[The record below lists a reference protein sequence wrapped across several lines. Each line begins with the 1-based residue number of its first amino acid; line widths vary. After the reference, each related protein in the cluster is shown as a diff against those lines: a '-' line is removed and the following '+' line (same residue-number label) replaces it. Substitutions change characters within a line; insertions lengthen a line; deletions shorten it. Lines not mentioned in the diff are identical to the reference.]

1 MIVKKFERLFK
12 TNNGFL
18 VQGKEALIKLVFMTD
33 DIVRI
38 RVSFDGQFDE
48 HSYALVKTAWDDA
61 LDPIFKDERERI
73 TPVEVKYQEQEKVV
87 EFETNTIKLVLN
99 KEPLSFC
106 LIDKKSNQV
115 VYSDL
120 KDRAYEQDHLG
131 RLFHYSAID
140 PKYDHFF
147 GFGEKTGHLDK
158 KGRHMRTCPK
168 DAIGHD
174 PEFGEPLYKHI
185 PFYIRVNEMLG
196 SYVGLFYNNSH
207 DCAFDMGNERSGYW
221 DPYCYYQVDGG
232 DIDLF
237 LIYGPSL
244 KKVVERYTYLTGTTA
259 MPTMQSLGFT
269 SSTMYYAELE
279 KNCDQEIY
287 QVINKHLSEDLY
299 IDNFWLASGYSA
311 GEKDKLR
318 YTFNWNYQRFPD
330 PKAFFATLNEQ
341 GINVIPNL
349 KPGVLMGHPY
359 KDYYLEADALIKCAP
374 DTTTQAHYNLA
385 SALSKEGLSPDSPGV
400 LMGHPYKD
408 YYLEADALIKCAP
421 DTTTQAHYNL
431 ASALSK
437 EGLSPD
443 STNASASSCA
453 DSASSCACAASA
465 DSSASADH
473 NYIGRWWGGPGY
485 FVDFTG
491 PKGRNAW
498 RHLLE
503 ENILKM
509 GTKTVWND
517 NNEYDGVED
526 RNALVDAEGRGGP
539 KGRNAWR
546 HLLEENILKMGT
558 KTVWNDNNE
567 YDGVED
573 RNALVDAEGRGG
585 TMAEYKPIQSLMMAY
600 TGKEA
605 IANVYPNER
614 PYIINRAGYSGIQR
628 YAQVWGGDNLTDWR
642 TLKFNVAT
650 ILGMGLS
657 GVANTGSD
665 IGGFAGPAPEG
676 ELLLRWIQNGI
687 FQPRFTMNSANSDNT
702 VTQPW
707 MYQEYLPQIKAAY
720 ALRYRY
726 LIYLYSLMRQAN
738 LKGSPVLRPLFYE
751 FEHDLK
757 AINDKN
763 LTFMYGPYL
772 LVANVLEKGQK
783 ERPIYLPEG
792 HTWYDLNDNFKPYA
806 GGQTIYYAV
815 DENSIPMFIK
825 DEAIVI
831 SSPDIKR
838 IMFDKV
844 KTLELTIC
852 ATRALAAK
860 AYGLTDAHTLMQAQQ
875 TQSQSQSF
883 SFDYYEDDG
892 HTKDFEQGVYANT
905 NIRVTP
911 GEVMEIN
918 FNKTGSYEHSYQKL
932 SLKVLSPYKG
942 ALHVTCDNQ
951 ELKRFLVPEDFK
963 QATSGW
969 YYNLSS
975 RVIEIKC
982 DRPAKDNYSII
993 VSTKHFDLIGMEN
1006 NG

>member
-12 TNNGFL
+12 TDNGFL
-18 VQGKEALIKLVFMTD
+18 VQCKEALIKLVFMTD

-38 RVSFDGQFDE
+38 RVSFDGVFSE
-48 HSYALVKTAWDDA
+48 HSYALVKTAWADD
-61 LDPIFKDERERI
+61 LDAIFKAERERI
-73 TPVEVKYQEQEKVV
+73 CPVSVDCQDQEQQIV
-87 EFETNTIKLVLN
+87 FETKTIKLLLN
-99 KEPLSFC
+99 KAPLSFS
-106 LIDKKSNQV
+106 LIDKNTNQV

-120 KDRAYEQDHLG
+120 KERAYEKDHLG

-147 GFGEKTGHLDK
+147 GFGEKTGYLDK

-185 PFYIRVNEMLG
+185 PFYIRVNENLG

-207 DCAFDMGNERSGYW
+207 DCVFDMGNERSGYW

-237 LIYGPSL
+237 LIHGPSI
-244 KKVVERYTYLTGTTA
+244 KNVVERYTYLTGTTT

-279 KNCDQEIY
+279 KNCDKEIY
-287 QVINKHLSEDLY
+287 QVINKHLSEDIY

-330 PKAFFATLNEQ
+330 PKLFFATLNDQ

-359 KDYYLEADALIKCAP
+359 KDYYLKADAFIKCAP
-374 DTTTQAHYNLA
+374 SEKTKAHYDLKQTLNKLDINF
-385 SALSKEGLSPDSPGV
+385 SNDLEDISESSNTQE
-400 LMGHPYKD
+400 D
-408 YYLEADALIKCAP
+408 Y
-421 DTTTQAHYNL
+421 
-431 ASALSK
+431 
-437 EGLSPD
+437 
-443 STNASASSCA
+443 
-453 DSASSCACAASA
+453 
-465 DSSASADH
+465 
-473 NYIGRWWGGPGY
+473 YIGRWWGGPGY

-491 PKGRNAW
+491 AKGRNAW

-526 RNALVDAEGRGGP
+526 RNAQVCAEG
-539 KGRNAWR
+539 
-546 HLLEENILKMGT
+546 H
-558 KTVWNDNNE
+558 
-567 YDGVED
+567 
-573 RNALVDAEGRGG
+573 GG

-687 FQPRFTMNSANSDNT
+687 FQPRFTMNSANNDNT

-707 MYQEYLPQIKAAY
+707 MYQEYLPQIKKAY

-738 LKGSPVLRPLFYE
+738 LKGTPVLRPLFYE

-763 LTFMYGPYL
+763 LTFMFGPYL
-772 LVANVLEKGQK
+772 LVANVLEKGQ
-783 ERPIYLPEG
+783 RNRAIYLPAG
-792 HTWYDLNDNFKPYA
+792 HTWYDLNDNFKAYE
-806 GGQTIYYAV
+806 GGNTIYYPV
-815 DENSIPMFIK
+815 DINSIPMFIK

-852 ATRALAAK
+852 ATKALRAK
-860 AYGLTDAHTLMQAQQ
+860 AYGLTDANTLQKAQNS
-875 TQSQSQSF
+875 TSQSF
-883 SFDYYEDDG
+883 SFDYYEDDS
-892 HTKDFEQGVYANT
+892 HTKDFERGVYANT
-905 NIRVTP
+905 KICVTP

-918 FNKTGSYEHSYQKL
+918 FNKTGSYEHSYENMY
-932 SLKVLSPYKG
+932 LKVVSPYKG
-942 ALHVTCDNQ
+942 ALQVLCDNI
-951 ELKRFLVPEDFK
+951 ELKRFLVPDDFK
-963 QATSGW
+963 LSQSGW

-982 DRPAKDNYSII
+982 VRPHKDNFSII